1 MISTK
6 IRNVIQVFTQLRLK
20 ETFQTVPVESSRMFQ
35 NSDSL
40 ISEIPHAS
48 DTTGAVITEGHTP
61 KNCRIIPNQIDHDT
75 FILSQI
81 LSHHIISYFSFMINM
96 KD

>member
-6 IRNVIQVFTQLRLK
+6 LRNVIQVFTQLRLK

-40 ISEIPHAS
+40 IYEIPQAS
-48 DTTGAVITEGHTP
+48 DTTDMVITEGRNT
-61 KNCRIIPNQIDHDT
+61 
-75 FILSQI
+75 
-81 LSHHIISYFSFMINM
+81 
-96 KD
+96 

>member
-6 IRNVIQVFTQLRLK
+6 LRNIIQVFPQLRLK

-40 ISEIPHAS
+40 ISEIPQAS
-48 DTTGAVITEGHTP
+48 DATDAVITEGRHT
-61 KNCRIIPNQIDHDT
+61 
-75 FILSQI
+75 
-81 LSHHIISYFSFMINM
+81 
-96 KD
+96 

>member
-6 IRNVIQVFTQLRLK
+6 LHNVIQVFTQLRLK

-40 ISEIPHAS
+40 ISEILHAS
-48 DTTGAVITEGHTP
+48 DTTGAVITEGRHTAKHVGLFQIKLIMTHSYSP
-61 KNCRIIPNQIDHDT
+61 KSY
-75 FILSQI
+75 L
-81 LSHHIISYFSFMINM
+81 IISYHIFHS
-96 KD
+96 